1 MSKAPPVNN
10 KKGASNK
17 SGDDQGL
24 QSNCPK
30 EKLPWAPK
38 PKQPKK
44 SWGNIVQKAISS
56 RRQVGNT

>member
-1 MSKAPPVNN
+1 MSQAPLVYNE
-10 KKGASNK
+10 KGASNK

-38 PKQPKK
+38 PKQPKE
-44 SWGNIVQKAISS
+44 SWGNIV
-56 RRQVGNT
+56 